1 MPIQYEHSP
10 IKCNK
15 SISSINALFALF
27 KWRFQEKAVDLKYLS
42 CIAQFRLLTL
52 TVPTKKLRVHL
63 HATFSADAKTKALP
77 LHVIVMERDA
87 KRIRKTKQRP
97 DEVHVLSSFKQI
109 G

>member
-1 MPIQYEHSP
+1 MPTQYEHSS
-10 IKCNK
+10 IKYNK
-15 SISSINALFALF
+15 SISSINALCALF
-27 KWRFQEKAVDLKYLS
+27 KWCFQEKAVDLKCSS

-63 HATFSADAKTKALP
+63 YATFSVGAKRKALP